1 MSRIAIVTDA
11 WHPQINGVVTTLTM
25 TARHLELLGH
35 QVKVLHPQLFYS
47 VPCPTYPE
55 IRLALARRSRIQQE
69 LHEFAPHAV
78 HIATEGPLGWAA
90 RSVCRKKKFPFT
102 TSYHTRFPEYIR
114 MRLPLPLSVSYP
126 FIRNF
131 HAAAARVMVATPA
144 LKNELEQR
152 DFQNLAH
159 WSRGVD
165 TNLFRP
171 EAKHV
176 LHLKQPVHI
185 YVGRIAVEKNIE
197 AFLQLNLP
205 GSKVIVGDG
214 PARRH
219 LETKYP
225 EVHFAG
231 YRQGVEL
238 AGYIAAASVFVFPS
252 LTDTFG
258 VVLLEAMACGVPV
271 AAYPV
276 TGPINIV
283 HNGVN
288 GWLDVDLAKA
298 ISKALEVQPESCRN
312 SALKYS
318 WESCS
323 NQFLSNLAIMPT
335 PFA

>member
-1 MSRIAIVTDA
+1 
-11 WHPQINGVVTTLTM
+11 M

-55 IRLALARRSRIQQE
+55 IRLALARRSRIERE
-69 LHEFAPHAV
+69 LREFSPHAV

-90 RSVCRKKKFPFT
+90 RSVCRKEDFPFT

-114 MRLPLPLSVSYP
+114 MRMPVPLTFSYP
-126 FIRNF
+126 FVRNF
-131 HAAAARVMVATPA
+131 HAAATRVMVATPA
-144 LKNELEQR
+144 LKEELEQR
-152 DFQNLAH
+152 NFQNLVH

-165 TNLFRP
+165 TDLFRP
-171 EAKHV
+171 DAKST
-176 LHLKQPVHI
+176 LCLEQPVLI
-185 YVGRIAVEKNIE
+185 YVGRVAVEKNLE

-214 PARRH
+214 PARKE
-219 LETKYP
+219 LEKNYP

-231 YRQGVEL
+231 YRQGEEL
-238 AGYIAAASVFVFPS
+238 AGYIAAANVFVFPS

-258 VVLLEAMACGVPV
+258 IVLLEAMACGVPV
-271 AAYPV
+271 AAFPV

-283 HNGVN
+283 RNGVN
-288 GWLDVDLAKA
+288 GWLDTDLDRA
-298 ISKALEVQPESCRN
+298 ISKAMEVEPESCRN

-318 WESCS
+318 WASCS
-323 NQFLSNLAIMPT
+323 KQFFTNLEIMPR

>member
-1 MSRIAIVTDA
+1 MSKIAIVTDA

-47 VPCPTYPE
+47 IPCPTYPE
-55 IRLALARRSRIQQE
+55 IRLALARRSRIQRE
-69 LHEFAPHAV
+69 LQEFAPHAI

-90 RSVCRKKKFPFT
+90 RSVCKKKEFPFT

-114 MRLPLPLSVSYP
+114 MRMPVPLSVSYP
-126 FIRNF
+126 FVRNF
-131 HAAAARVMVATPA
+131 HATATRVMVATPA
-144 LKNELEQR
+144 LKAELEQR

-165 TNLFRP
+165 TDLFRP
-171 EAKHV
+171 EAKKP
-176 LHLKQPVHI
+176 LNLQQPVHI
-185 YVGRIAVEKNIE
+185 YVGRVAVEKNLE

-214 PARRH
+214 PARKD
-219 LETKYP
+219 LEKKYP
-225 EVHFAG
+225 NAHFTG
-231 YRQGVEL
+231 YRQGEEL
-238 AGYIAAASVFVFPS
+238 VGYITAARVFVFPS

-258 VVLLEAMACGVPV
+258 IVLLEAMACGVPV

-276 TGPINIV
+276 TGPINV
-283 HNGVN
+283 VRNGVN
-288 GWLDVDLAKA
+288 GWLDVDLARA
-298 ISKALEVQPESCRN
+298 ISKALEVEPETCRN

-318 WESCS
+318 WASCS
-323 NQFLSNLAIMPT
+323 NQFFTNLAVMQT
-335 PFA
+335 PFS